1 MTVYVLP
8 FEKMHGLGN
17 DFIMLER
24 RHLPNGVDE
33 RELAKYL
40 CNRHYGIGADGII
53 IVDFSTT
60 QEADFIWN
68 YYNND
73 GSEAEM
79 CGNGMRCFAK
89 YVYERGFTD
98 SNSFSVLTKAGIII
112 PTLEEDGTIT
122 VNMGKPRLVGPVL
135 QKLSVN
141 SKEIEYTFVEV
152 GNPHFVCINDN
163 EIGDELFFNLGPK
176 IEKHK
181 IFPSGINAEFVKIV
195 NRSEI
200 KVRVWERG
208 VGPTLA
214 CGTGACASVVGANT
228 RGLCNRTVEVHLP
241 GGVLN
246 IRWDERS
253 ENIYL
258 NGTATFVYIGQLNLD
273 PKLVCKTIVN

>member
-1 MTVYVLP
+1 MTVYILP
-8 FEKMHGLGN
+8 FEKMHGTGN
-17 DFIMLER
+17 DFVLLER
-24 RHLPNGVDE
+24 RNLPSGVDDKA
-33 RELAKYL
+33 LAKLICSRKYSV
-40 CNRHYGIGADGII
+40 GADGII
-53 IVDFSTT
+53 IIDFSPVKDVDFK
-60 QEADFIWN
+60 WN
-68 YYNND
+68 YYNSD

-112 PTLEEDGTIT
+112 PTHEEDGTIT
-122 VNMGKPRLVGPVL
+122 VIMGKLRLVGPVL

-228 RGLCNRTVEVHLP
+228 RGLCNRTVKVHLP